1 MALTVSFIVSFSR
14 GYREMEANT
23 ELLERLGR
31 QTGGEVLHD
40 EDLSEGLECLFTP
53 DPAAAGSFPKG
64 SG

>member
-1 MALTVSFIVSFSR
+1 MALTVSFIVPFFR
-14 GYREMEANT
+14 EYREMEANT

-40 EDLSEGLECLFTP
+40 EDPSEGTERLFTP
-53 DPAAAGSFPKG
+53 DPAAAGSLPRG